1 MSQCNAPLKVHLWNT
16 LYKKKFK
23 EKEQFLNKIK
33 AGSFQVCSYGTHV
46 AYQKKKFSVEE
57 AILQETMF
65 IEKIVALYI
74 SHEFSDLHN

>member
-1 MSQCNAPLKVHLWNT
+1 M
-16 LYKKKFK
+16 
-23 EKEQFLNKIK
+23 
-33 AGSFQVCSYGTHV
+33 GSFQVCSYGTHV

-57 AILQETMF
+57 AILQETML